1 MSKSATKG
9 AIKIDNYTG
18 ALGKWSG
25 VQFSFGKVALAE
37 EEDWEPMG
45 PTPKPQIPDLR
56 SWFMTLM
63 KRYKPFYAP
72 ISDRCE
78 LCTFGPCNLVGTR
91 HGACGISQ
99 AAANAKIVQAA
110 CDIGAA
116 CHSSHGIHLLHWVKE
131 KFGNLPID
139 FGSDIAVEAPVT
151 RCIVGMKPKTLEDLE
166 EAQEWVTEVITHT
179 LSAAHTG
186 QEGSYLDYESKAFV
200 AGLCDGVGMEAAD
213 IAQII
218 AYGMPKGDAD
228 APLVDIGMGTLDKNK
243 PVILMIGHNV
253 APGIEIV
260 DYLREKGLEEQVD
273 IGAICCTAHDLTRY
287 YEGAKVVGT
296 ISKQLRYIRS
306 GVPDVVMVDE
316 QCINL
321 LTFEEAKKIGA
332 AFIATNEKC
341 MMGLPDRTNDPI
353 DAIVRDLVDQNADG
367 VLILNPTKAGT
378 VAVEAARQIHPIRQ
392 NRASIPSEEE
402 MIQMA
407 HQCVACYNCVRACPN
422 DLPLVD
428 CILEVREQHSFE
440 KAAKVI
446 HECVGCGRC
455 EEECM
460 RGVKPH
466 LLLTYAAQAY
476 ITNEK
481 WRMRSGRGPIKDV
494 EIRNVGA
501 PIVLGEIPGVIAIV
515 GCSNYSKR
523 FDEVAK
529 IAEEFLKRNFI
540 VLVSGCAAMDIAMY
554 DAGDGKSLYE
564 LYGGAFDRG
573 CLVNVG
579 SCVSNAHITGAVYK
593 VANIFARR
601 PLRGNFEEI
610 ADYALHRIG
619 AVGLAWGAYSQKAA
633 SIAAHV
639 NGSGIPVVIGPHT
652 AEYRRIYLSR
662 TDKPEDWQVFN
673 ARDGSYPH
681 EIEPCP
687 EHLLAIAES
696 MEECIVMLAK
706 LCLRPA
712 DSIKGRNIKLS
723 HWIDLS
729 KKYLGL
735 MPGAEELAKFVRVEA
750 DIPISIKSEIVEMLE
765 SVGWQPREII
775 DPTLVERT
783 CHKAK

>member
-1 MSKSATKG
+1 MSKASKG
-9 AIKIDNYTG
+9 AIKIDSYAGTM
-18 ALGKWSG
+18 GKWSG
-25 VQFSFGKVALAE
+25 VQISFGKVMTTE
-37 EEDWEPMG
+37 EEDWEPIG

-56 SWFMTLM
+56 NWFMTLM
-63 KRYKPFYAP
+63 KRYQPFYAP

-78 LCTFGPCNLVGTR
+78 LCTFGPCNLVGNR
-91 HGACGISQ
+91 HGACGINQ
-99 AAANAKIVQAA
+99 ASANAKIVQAA

-116 CHSSHGIHLLHWVKE
+116 CHSSHGIHMAHWVID
-131 KFGNLPID
+131 KFGNLPINY
-139 FGSDIAVEAPVT
+139 GGDIAVEAPVT
-151 RCIVGMKPKTLEDLE
+151 RCIVGMKPNTLQDLE
-166 EAQEWVTEVITHT
+166 EAQEWVMEVITHT

-186 QEGSYLDYESKAFV
+186 QEGSFLDYESKAFV
-200 AGLCDGVGMEAAD
+200 AGLADGVGMECAD

-218 AYGMPKGDAD
+218 AYGMPKGDPK
-228 APLVDIGMGTLDKNK
+228 APLVEVGMGALDKGK

-253 APGIEIV
+253 APGIEVV
-260 DYLREKGLEEQVD
+260 DYLREKGMEEQVS

-296 ISKQLRYIRS
+296 ISKQLRYIRT

-321 LTFEEAKKIGA
+321 LTFEEAKKTGA

-341 MMGLPDRTNDPI
+341 MMGLPDRTKDPV
-353 DAIVRDLVDQNADG
+353 DEIVNDLVSKKADG
-367 VLILNPTKAGT
+367 VLILNPTKAGA
-378 VAVEAARQIHPIRQ
+378 VAVEVATKLFPVRQKQ
-392 NRASIPSEEE
+392 ASIPSEEE
-402 MIQMA
+402 IIQMA
-407 HQCVACYNCVRACPN
+407 HQCVSCYNCVRACPN

-428 CILEVREQHSFE
+428 MILEIREDHKFD
-440 KAAKVI
+440 KAAKTI
-446 HECVGCGRC
+446 AECVGCGRC

-466 LLLTYAAQAY
+466 MMLTYTAQTQIA
-476 ITNEK
+476 NEK
-481 WRMRSGRGPIKDV
+481 WMMRSGRGPVTDV

-501 PIVLGEIPGVIAIV
+501 PIVLGEIPGIIAIV
-515 GCSNYSKR
+515 GCSNYAKTA
-523 FDEVAK
+523 DEVPRM
-529 IAEEFLKRNFI
+529 AEEFLKRGFI
-540 VLVSGCAAMDIAMY
+540 VVVSGCAAMDIAMY
-554 DAGDGKSLYE
+554 DAGEGKSLYE
-564 LYGGAFDRG
+564 IYDGAFDRG
-573 CLVNVG
+573 CLLNVG
-579 SCVSNAHITGAVYK
+579 SCVANSHITGAVYK

-633 SIAAHV
+633 AIAAHV
-639 NGSGIPVVIGPHT
+639 NGSGVPVVIGPHT
-652 AEYRRIYLSR
+652 SEYRRIYLGR
-662 TDKPEDWQVFN
+662 TDKPEDWQVYN

-681 EIEPCP
+681 VIEPCP

-696 MEECIVMLAK
+696 MEEAIVLMAK

-729 KKYLGL
+729 KKYLGR
-735 MPGAEELAKFVRVEA
+735 MPDADELAKFVRVDA
-750 DIPISIKSEIVEMLE
+750 DIPVNMKSEIIALLE
-765 SVGWQPREII
+765 TVGWQPREII

>member
-1 MSKSATKG
+1 MSKTSKG
-9 AIKIDNYTG
+9 AIKIDSYQG
-18 ALGKWSG
+18 AMGKWQG
-25 VQFSFGKVALAE
+25 VQISFGKVQVGE
-37 EEDWEPMG
+37 EEEWEPMG

-56 SWFMTLM
+56 SWFMRLM

-72 ISDRCE
+72 ICDRCE
-78 LCTFGPCNLVGTR
+78 LCTFGPCNLVGGR

-99 AAANAKIVQAA
+99 EGANAKIVQAA

-116 CHSSHGIHLLHWVKE
+116 CHSSHGIHMLHWVKE
-131 KFGNLPID
+131 KFGNLPINLGD
-139 FGSDIAVEAPVT
+139 DIAVEAPVT
-151 RCIVGMKPKTLEDLE
+151 RCIVGMKPKTLADLE
-166 EAQEWVTEVITHT
+166 EAQEWVTEIITHT

-186 QEGSYLDYESKAFV
+186 QEGSFLDYESKSFV
-200 AGLCDGVGMEAAD
+200 AGLADGVGMECAD

-218 AYGMPKGDAD
+218 AFGMPKGDPK
-228 APLVDIGMGTLDKNK
+228 APLVEVGMGTLDKKK
-243 PVILMIGHNV
+243 PCILMIGHNV
-253 APGIEIV
+253 APGIEVV
-260 DYLREKGLEEQVD
+260 DYLREKGLEDKVD

-287 YEGAKVVGT
+287 YEGAKIVGT

-321 LTFEEAKKIGA
+321 QAMQEARKIGA

-341 MMGLPDRTNDPI
+341 MMGLDDRTKDPN
-353 DAIVRDLVDQNADG
+353 DAIVKDLVEGKVEGA
-367 VLILNPTKAGT
+367 LILNATKAGQ
-378 VAVEAARQIHPIRQ
+378 VAVEVATKLHPVRK
-392 NRASIPSEEE
+392 NKTSLPTEEE
-402 MIQMA
+402 AIAMAQM
-407 HQCVACYNCVRACPN
+407 CVACYNCVRACPN

-428 CILEVREQHSFE
+428 MILQIREEHKFDKAVRT
-440 KAAKVI
+440 I
-446 HECVGCGRC
+446 DECVGCGRC
-455 EEECM
+455 EDECM

-466 LLLTYAAQAY
+466 TLMTLAAQTEIAK
-476 ITNEK
+476 EK
-481 WRMRSGRGPIKDV
+481 WKVRSGRGPVTDV

-515 GCSNYSKR
+515 GCSNYAHKA
-523 FDEVAK
+523 DEVPK
-529 IAEEFLKRNFI
+529 IAHEFLQRGFI
-540 VLVSGCAAMDIAMY
+540 VVVSGCAAMDIAMY

-564 LYGGAFDRG
+564 LYDGAFDRG

-579 SCVSNAHITGAVYK
+579 SCVANAHITGTVYK

-610 ADYALHRIG
+610 ADYALNRIG

-633 SIAAHV
+633 AIAAHV
-639 NGSGIPVVIGPHT
+639 NGSGVPVVIGPHT

-662 TDKPEDWQVFN
+662 TDKPEDWQVYN

-681 EIEPCP
+681 VIEPCP

-696 MEECIVMLAK
+696 MEECMPLLAK
-706 LCLRPA
+706 MCLRPA

-729 KKYLGL
+729 KKYLGRF
-735 MPGAEELAKFVRVEA
+735 PDAEELAKFIRVDS
-750 DIPISIKSEIVEMLE
+750 DIPVNMKPEIIAMLKT
-765 SVGWQPREII
+765 VNWKPREII

-783 CHKAK
+783 CHKA

>member
-1 MSKSATKG
+1 MSKTSKA
-9 AIKIDNYTG
+9 AIKIDSYQG
-18 ALGKWSG
+18 AMGKWQG
-25 VQFSFGKVALAE
+25 VQISFGKVQTGE
-37 EEDWEPMG
+37 EEEWEPMG

-56 SWFMTLM
+56 SWFMRLM

-78 LCTFGPCNLVGTR
+78 LCTFGPCNLVGNR

-99 AAANAKIVQAA
+99 EAANAKIVQAA

-116 CHSSHGIHLLHWVKE
+116 CHSSHGIHVLHWVKE

-139 FGSDIAVEAPVT
+139 FGGDIAVEAPVT
-151 RCIVGMKPKTLEDLE
+151 RCITGMKPKTLEDLE

-200 AGLCDGVGMEAAD
+200 AGLCDGVGMECAD
-213 IAQII
+213 IAQIM
-218 AYGMPKGDAD
+218 AYGMPKGDPK
-228 APLVDIGMGTLDKNK
+228 APLVEIGMGTLDKKK
-243 PVILMIGHNV
+243 PCILMIGHNV

-260 DYLREKGLEEQVD
+260 DYLREKGLEEKVD

-321 LTFEEAKKIGA
+321 MSFKEAGKIGA

-341 MMGLPDRTNDPI
+341 MMGLEDRTKDPV
-353 DAIVRDLVDQNADG
+353 DAIVKDLVGGKVEG
-367 VLILNPTKAGT
+367 VLILNPTKAGA
-378 VAVEAARQIHPIRQ
+378 VAVEVAQKLHPVRK
-392 NRASIPSEEE
+392 NKTSLPTEEE
-402 MIQMA
+402 MMAMA
-407 HQCVACYNCVRACPN
+407 HQCVSCYNCVRACPN

-428 CILEVREQHSFE
+428 CILEVREDKKFE
-440 KAAKVI
+440 KFNKVI
-446 HECVGCGRC
+446 NECVGCGRC

-466 LLLTYAAQAY
+466 LMMTYAAQNY
-476 ITNEK
+476 IQNEK
-481 WRMRSGRGPIKDV
+481 YMMRSGRGPIADV

-501 PIVLGEIPGVIAIV
+501 PIVLGEIPGIIAIV

-529 IAEEFLKRNFI
+529 IAEEFLKRGFI
-540 VLVSGCAAMDIAMY
+540 VVVSGCGAMDIATY
-554 DAGDGKSLYE
+554 DAGEGKSLYE
-564 LYGGAFDRG
+564 LYDGAFDRG

-633 SIAAHV
+633 SIASHV
-639 NGSGIPVVIGPHT
+639 NGSGVPVVVGPHA
-652 AEYRRIYLSR
+652 AEYRRLYLGR
-662 TDKPEDWQVFN
+662 EDDPEAWKVYN
-673 ARDGSYPH
+673 ARDGSYPNV
-681 EIEPCP
+681 IEPCP

-696 MEECIVMLAK
+696 MEECMVLLAK
-706 LCLRPA
+706 MCLRPA

-729 KKYLGL
+729 KKYMGRF
-735 MPGAEELAKFVRVEA
+735 PDAEELAKFIRVEA
-750 DIPISIKSEIVEMLE
+750 DVPVNMKTEIMAALKTVN
-765 SVGWQPREII
+765 WKPRTII

-783 CHKAK
+783 CHKA